1 MTMEGVIFLDIDGV
15 LNSNF
20 RNETHHK
27 DISDGTLV
35 EEEKIALLAVLV
47 KRTNAGIILHS
58 GWRFWFDEELK
69 PIRPEAEHLVR
80 MLGKEG
86 LNIDGLTPD
95 LTTEE
100 IRRTRKFSM
109 VKADEI
115 LLWLK
120 LHDDVTKWVVLDDLD
135 LHNDRTGQHQVRTD
149 PAAGLTPEDIKRAE
163 EILKHSNTRRS
174 HMSSQNEA
182 FVIEDY
188 GRKSTFASFLP
199 GIAGVKGIPSWCY
212 YVNRGQ
218 CVSCF
223 GVENKDHAIMEFFPA
238 HQSYQNVKRTG
249 FRTFLKKD
257 GAYFEAFADESE
269 KHRMFIYQ
277 NGLEIEEDNAAN
289 QIRTH
294 VTYFTLPEEKAG
306 ALVRKVVVENLS
318 GKAAEVEILDGMPA
332 CIPYGVSNDDLKT
345 MGSLVKAWMQVEHV
359 ETGVPFYRVRAS
371 IVDTASVTEVVGGN
385 FSFGI
390 LEDGTK
396 LPAIVDPDIV
406 FSYDTALTN
415 AVNFEKE
422 GIEAL
427 QSMEQVTQNQFPC
440 SFYGTKKTLAPS
452 ESLTIYE
459 MTGQVESYEVLQK
472 FTAKKMDGAYF
483 EAKLRRTRELVD
495 DLCGHIDTHT
505 ASPAFDA
512 YCRYT
517 YMDNVLRGGYPILLG
532 RNKIFY
538 VYSRKHGDLER
549 EYNYFSMLPE
559 FYSQGNG
566 SYRDVNQNRRCDNFF
581 TPYVGTE
588 NIRTFYNLI
597 QLDGYNPL
605 SIEKVTYVLDKE
617 AGGRI
622 FASLPTEQKE
632 KFVETLQKPF
642 TPGAFFRLAD
652 GMEEAEAQSYFEQ
665 VMTEAVSQM
674 NGNFG
679 EGYWSDHWTYN
690 LDLIES
696 YLKIY
701 PEKEKELLSE
711 ENYTWFLSQAAVNP
725 RRKRYVKTENG
736 IRQYHALN
744 EESRRNTPEKL
755 VRGAYGKGEIVRSTL
770 LEKLLTLCVTKFA
783 ALDAYGMGVE
793 MEGGKPGWYDALNG
807 LPGLL
812 GSSMAETYELGRML
826 HYVISVLEKYPGTC
840 EMLEETADFMDNMA
854 AVVTEEKPVLL
865 REKEVAGYWNRVN
878 DIKEAYWGKVYDGV
892 SGRKAAKDS
901 GELIQ
906 TLALL
911 LEIVKT
917 GIDKACAMEGT
928 GICPTYFSF
937 EVTDYTEDEEGI
949 CPKHFAIKQVPLF
962 LEGPVRFL
970 KLDKSVEEKKKL
982 YDAVKNSDLYDTKL
996 SMYKVNASLKDA
1008 SYEIGRAKAF
1018 TPGWLENE
1026 SIWLH
1031 MEYKYLL
1038 EILKSGMY
1046 REFADDFHKAA
1057 VPFLDPEV
1065 YGRSI
1070 YENSSFIASSK
1081 NPNAHYHGKGFVA
1094 RLSGSTVEFIHM
1106 WSLMMFGLQPFVV
1119 RDGKLT
1125 LTFAPALP
1133 AYLIGEGRQVEA
1145 VFLGK
1150 IPVCYHLAEQKD
1162 YLPGGY
1168 EVKEIALT
1176 RGDGAQT
1183 KVEGG
1188 VLPEEWAKAVRDGE
1202 VSRIDVT
1209 VS

>member
-1 MTMEGVIFLDIDGV
+1 
-15 LNSNF
+15 
-20 RNETHHK
+20 
-27 DISDGTLV
+27 
-35 EEEKIALLAVLV
+35 
-47 KRTNAGIILHS
+47 
-58 GWRFWFDEELK
+58 
-69 PIRPEAEHLVR
+69 
-80 MLGKEG
+80 
-86 LNIDGLTPD
+86 
-95 LTTEE
+95 
-100 IRRTRKFSM
+100 
-109 VKADEI
+109 
-115 LLWLK
+115 
-120 LHDDVTKWVVLDDLD
+120 
-135 LHNDRTGQHQVRTD
+135 
-149 PAAGLTPEDIKRAE
+149 
-163 EILKHSNTRRS
+163 
-174 HMSSQNEA
+174 MSSQNEA